1 MKNHGGI
8 GVVDGCGFAGMM
20 GSGWVGGSWILMVL
34 FWIFALAL
42 AGFVF
47 GLLFWL
53 AYRLIM
59 NTAPLEKAPRAKR

>member
-1 MKNHGGI
+1 M
-8 GVVDGCGFAGMM
+8 VDLTNGCGFAGMM
-20 GSGWVGGSWILMVL
+20 GSGWAGGNWILMVL

-59 NTAPLEKAPRAKR
+59 NNQPSEKMPRTKR